1 MSKFNLKIKFQL
13 QVCFIAIVIE
23 IVIVFYELSVFVL
36 NNFVTLYNKFSHSV
50 TQKNQQLKEMN
61 IPHTSNPR
69 IVIIGGGF
77 AGLALAKR
85 LKNKNVQV
93 VLLDKHNYHTFQP
106 LLYQVATGGLEAGS
120 IAYPIR
126 KVIQEYKDFYF
137 RLTSVKEIDTKN
149 QKIISEIGDLH
160 YDYLVIATG
169 SKTNYFGNKEIERNS
184 MSMKTI
190 PQSLNIRSLILE
202 NFEQAVLTK
211 DEADRNALMNF
222 VLVGAGPTGVEL
234 AGALAEMKRAILQ
247 KDYPDLDISK
257 MEINLI
263 QSGDRVLNTMS
274 EKSSV
279 AAERFLLDLGVK
291 VWKNIRVTNYDGRTI
306 STNSDLSIDSA
317 TVIWTAGVQGALIHG
332 LDAESLVERVER
344 IRVNQYN
351 QVAGYNNIFAV
362 GDIASMET
370 TNYPQGHPM
379 MAQPAIQQGHLLG
392 ENLIK
397 LIANQPMKPFEYND
411 KGSMATIG
419 RNLAVVDLP
428 SYHFH
433 GFFAWIVW
441 MMVHLLSLIGF
452 KNKAVVFM
460 NWMYNYIRFDREGR
474 LIVRPYKKRS
484 FVTFTSDEV

>member
-1 MSKFNLKIKFQL
+1 
-13 QVCFIAIVIE
+13 
-23 IVIVFYELSVFVL
+23 
-36 NNFVTLYNKFSHSV
+36 
-50 TQKNQQLKEMN
+50 MN
-61 IPHTSNPR
+61 IPASTKPR

-77 AGLALAKR
+77 AGIALAKKLR
-85 LKNKNVQV
+85 NKNLQV

-137 RLTSVKEIDTKN
+137 RLTSVKEIDTQE
-149 QKIISEIGDLH
+149 QKVISEIGDLH

-169 SKTNYFGNKEIERNS
+169 SKTNYFGNKEIERNA

-202 NFEQAVLTK
+202 NFEQAVLLK
-211 DEADRNALMNF
+211 DETERNLLINF

-234 AGALAEMKRAILQ
+234 AGALAEMKKVILQ

-274 EKSSV
+274 EKSSLE
-279 AAERFLLDLGVK
+279 AEKFLLYLGVK
-291 VWKNIRVTNYDGRTI
+291 VWKNVRVTNYDGRTI
-306 STNSDLSIDSA
+306 TTNTDLTFETA
-317 TVIWTAGVQGALIHG
+317 TLIWTAGVQGATIRG
-332 LDAESLVERVER
+332 LDSKSLVEKVER
-344 IRVNQYN
+344 IRVNEFN
-351 QVAGYNNIFAV
+351 QVKGHDNIFAI

-370 TNYPQGHPM
+370 KEYPQGHPM
-379 MAQPAIQQGHLLG
+379 MAQPAMQQGKLLG
-392 ENLIK
+392 DNLVQ
-397 LIANQPMKPFEYND
+397 LISGRIMKPFDYND

-428 SYHFH
+428 NYHFS
-433 GFFAWIVW
+433 GLFAWFVW
-441 MMVHLLSLIGF
+441 MFVHLFSLIGF
-452 KNKAVVFM
+452 KNKAVVFT
-460 NWMYNYIRFDREGR
+460 NWVYNYIKFDREGR

-484 FVTFTSDEV
+484 FTTFTSDEL

>member
-1 MSKFNLKIKFQL
+1 
-13 QVCFIAIVIE
+13 
-23 IVIVFYELSVFVL
+23 
-36 NNFVTLYNKFSHSV
+36 
-50 TQKNQQLKEMN
+50 MN
-61 IPHTSNPR
+61 IPQSSNPR

-77 AGLALAKR
+77 AGIALAKKLR
-85 LKNKNVQV
+85 NQKVQV
-93 VLLDKHNYHTFQP
+93 VLLDKHNYHNFQP

-126 KVIQEYKDFYF
+126 KIFQNTPDFYF
-137 RLTSVKEIDTKN
+137 RLTSVKEIDTVN
-149 QKIISEIGDLH
+149 QKVLAEIGDLH

-169 SKTNYFGNKEIERNS
+169 SKTNYFGNKEIERNV

-202 NFEQAVLTK
+202 NFEQAVLTTN
-211 DEADRNALMNF
+211 EADKNALINF

-247 KDYPDLDISK
+247 KDYPDLDIDK

-274 EKSSV
+274 EKSSA
-279 AAERFLLDLGVK
+279 AAEKFLLNLGVK
-291 VWKNIRVTNYDGRTI
+291 IWKNVRVTNYDGRTI
-306 STNSDLSIDSA
+306 TTNSDLTFETA
-317 TVIWTAGVQGALIHG
+317 TVIWTAGVQGAAIHG
-332 LDAESLVERVER
+332 LDAKSLVERVER

-351 QVAGYNNIFAV
+351 QVVGYDNIFAI
-362 GDIASMET
+362 GDIASMESET
-370 TNYPQGHPM
+370 YPQGHPM
-379 MAQPAIQQGHLLG
+379 MAQPAMQQGALLG

-397 LIANQPMKPFEYND
+397 LLNKKPLKPFEYND

-428 SYHFH
+428 HYHFN
-433 GFFAWIVW
+433 GVFAWFVW
-441 MMVHLLSLIGF
+441 MFVHLFSLIGF
-452 KNKAVVFM
+452 KNRAVVFL
-460 NWMYNYIRFDREGR
+460 NWVYNYIRFDREGR
-474 LIVRPYKKRS
+474 LIVRPYKKKS

>member
-1 MSKFNLKIKFQL
+1 
-13 QVCFIAIVIE
+13 
-23 IVIVFYELSVFVL
+23 
-36 NNFVTLYNKFSHSV
+36 
-50 TQKNQQLKEMN
+50 MN
-61 IPHTSNPR
+61 ISVSKKPR

-77 AGLALAKR
+77 AGIALAKK
-85 LKNKNVQV
+85 LKNTNYQV

-126 KVIQEYKDFYF
+126 KVIQGCDDFYF
-137 RLTSVKEIDTKN
+137 RLTSVKDIDTEN

-169 SKTNYFGNKEIERNS
+169 SKTNYFGNKEIERNA

-190 PQSLNIRSLILE
+190 PQSLNIRSFILE

-234 AGALAEMKRAILQ
+234 AGALAEMKKEILQ
-247 KDYPDLDISK
+247 KDYPDLDISQ
-257 MEINLI
+257 MQINLI

-274 EKSSV
+274 EKSSI
-279 AAERFLLDLGVK
+279 AAEKFLDDLGVK
-291 VWKNIRVTNYDGRTI
+291 VWKNIRVTNYDGRII
-306 STNSDLSIDSA
+306 STNSDLSFDSA
-317 TVIWTAGVQGALIHG
+317 TVIWTAGVQGASIHG
-332 LDAESLVERVER
+332 LDAKALVERVER
-344 IRVNQYN
+344 IRVNQFN
-351 QVAGYNNIFAV
+351 QVNGYENIFAI

-370 TNYPQGHPM
+370 EKFPQGHPM
-379 MAQPAIQQGHLLG
+379 MAQPAIQQGDLLG
-392 ENLIK
+392 ENFKRLSQNK
-397 LIANQPMKPFEYND
+397 PMKSFEYND

-419 RNLAVVDLP
+419 RNKAVVDLP
-428 SYHFH
+428 KYHFN
-433 GFFAWIVW
+433 GFFAWVVW
-441 MMVHLLSLIGF
+441 MFVHLFSLIGF

-460 NWMYNYIRFDREGR
+460 NWIYNYIRFDREGR

-484 FVTFTSDEV
+484 FTTFTSDEI